1 MGNSITKSLFLN
13 YLLADAEAFRK
24 EKSNKSVT
32 ANHIFAAVLKYYR
45 NNVTVD
51 GELDALA
58 GRGYDRNEVEAVFNL
73 VKNYLVHDDFDA
85 TLNTL
90 CVIKDTTMDDYLFR
104 QNMVFSERAA
114 SQTENSIFSADI
126 LIKSI
131 ISSPTDEIRLIIQK
145 AEAKKRSFS
154 PEAVSRMLDD
164 MTALLSAK
172 DSSKSS
178 APPTPSTPPTAST
191 ATADAVARELSKPST
206 AHTPD
211 TPAPP
216 EADNG
221 SASGTEA
228 IPVQDA
234 EGVTGN
240 DLPKDELDALT
251 RKVKIIQRKL
261 SDVIFGQDYAI
272 NVFASGYFQAE
283 LQRFTDKTNKKPKAT
298 FLFAGPPGVG
308 KTFLAE
314 QAASLLE
321 LPYKRFDMSE
331 YSGHDAQMELCG
343 TNESYKGSKEG
354 ALTGFVKRNP
364 ECVILFDEIE
374 KAGINAINLFL
385 QILDAG
391 RLRDTYTS
399 AEVDFSKTILIFTTN
414 AGKKLYEGSPTFNLS
429 HIPRKTIL
437 RALEKSGDYQDGTS
451 SFPAAICSR
460 FATGNVVM
468 FNHMEAH
475 ILRSIA
481 EKEILSCARG
491 FEKEAGIKC
500 NISDNVY
507 SCILFA
513 EGGLAD
519 ARTVKSRANTFLSSE
534 LYELFR
540 LVSIDSNGYEIQ
552 NIETINI
559 DLVIPEDNEEV
570 ARLFRRENKAS
581 VMVFASDSVRD
592 SIVSAFPDDY
602 TVTSP
607 SSFDEAVAL
616 INKNDYDLILCDLH
630 AGTKDKGNNL
640 SIEDIDSE
648 GSDFFRYACEMS
660 DIPLYIVSDE
670 EHRYSEEEMFS
681 LLKEGARGEIS
692 VTDKNTLLDAVAGIL
707 DETYQQASMDSL
719 AKSNKIVTFRTAQS
733 ISADLKTANIR
744 LYGIDLEIAVDGDDS
759 ESILNAVSKPN
770 VRFGDIIGAES
781 AKEELQYFVNYLKNP
796 KAFSN
801 RGLGVPK
808 GVLFY
813 GPPGTGK
820 TMLAKAVAGES
831 DVTFIFAEG
840 NQFKKKYVG
849 EGEEA
854 VHRLFATARKYAPS
868 IIFIDEID
876 AIAKERTGSEF
887 SAASESILTAF
898 LSEMDG
904 FKTDAKRPVFVLA
917 ATNFEVEPGT
927 KKSLDP
933 ALLRRFDR
941 HIYIDLPD
949 KNARIKFIKMKISK
963 SEAFSISE
971 NEIENIAV
979 RSTGMSLAQ
988 LASVFQLSLRIAIR
1002 KNKTTVDDEV
1012 FEEAFETFNYGE
1024 EKKWDISHIR
1034 KTAYH
1039 EAGHAFL
1046 CWHGGETPSYLT
1058 IVARGNH
1065 GGYMLHGD
1073 NESQGTYT
1081 KKMLLNRIR
1090 TSLGGRAAE
1099 LVFFGE
1105 DEGLSTGPSSDLRTA
1120 TAIARSIVCNYGMDE
1135 TMGLAV
1141 ISESE
1146 ATEGFL
1152 AQQIRDA
1159 VNNILK
1165 TELDNAKELL
1175 IANRAAVDKIVEV
1188 LLVKNH
1194 LSSEEIN
1201 DIFSAYST
1209 QGE

>member
-1 MGNSITKSLFLN
+1 MGKNIIKSAFLSFLLAGAEFIQKEKGNKSL
-13 YLLADAEAFRK
+13 
-24 EKSNKSVT
+24 T
-32 ANHIFAAVLKYYR
+32 ANHIFAITLKYCHDNSAENGQPSASAY
-45 NNVTVD
+45 
-51 GELDALA
+51 GP
-58 GRGYDRNEVEAVFNL
+58 YDKDEIDSVFKIIRKYI
-73 VKNYLVHDDFDA
+73 VPDDISSDIES
-85 TLNTL
+85 L

-104 QNMVFSERAA
+104 QNMAFSERAA
-114 SQTENSIFSADI
+114 SQNDSGILTADI

-131 ISSPTDEIRLIIQK
+131 ISSPTDEIKSIIQK
-145 AEAKKRSFS
+145 SESKKHALS
-154 PEAVSRMLDD
+154 PEAMEKMLGD
-164 MTALLSAK
+164 MTELLK
-172 DSSKSS
+172 KGSSKSAS
-178 APPTPSTPPTAST
+178 ESSSSSSTE
-191 ATADAVARELSKPST
+191 DAVARELGKPKE
-206 AHTPD
+206 A
-211 TPAPP
+211 PASP
-216 EADNG
+216 EAPSPAESANG
-221 SASGTEA
+221 SATGSEK
-228 IPVQDA
+228 IPVQDGK
-234 EGVTGN
+234 GVSGN
-240 DLPKDELDALT
+240 ALPKEDLDALT
-251 RKVKIIQRKL
+251 KKVKMIQKKL
-261 SDVIFGQDYAI
+261 SEVIFGQDYAI

-283 LQRFTDKTNKKPKAT
+283 LQRFTDKSSKKPRAT

-321 LPYKRFDMSE
+321 IPYMRFDMSE
-331 YSGHDAQMELCG
+331 YSGPDAQMELCG
-343 TNESYKGSKEG
+343 TNESYRGAKEG
-354 ALTGFVKRNP
+354 SLTGFVKRNP
-364 ECVILFDEIE
+364 ECVLLFDEIE
-374 KAGINAINLFL
+374 KAGMNAINLFL

-391 RLRDTYTS
+391 RLRDTNT
-399 AEVDFSKTILIFTTN
+399 AQEVDFSKTIMIFTTN

-429 HIPRKTIL
+429 HVPRKTIL
-437 RALEKSGDYQDGTS
+437 KALEKSGDLRDGTS

-481 EKEILSCARG
+481 EKEIASCVSG
-491 FEKEAGIKC
+491 FETETGIKC

-513 EGGLAD
+513 EGGHAD
-519 ARTVKSRANTFLSSE
+519 ARTVKSRANSFLSAE

-540 LVSIDSNGYEIQ
+540 LISTDKNEYEIQ

-559 DLVIPEDNEEV
+559 DLVIPEDNEAV

-581 VMVFASDSVRD
+581 VLVFASDSIRD
-592 SIVSAFPDDY
+592 SVVTAFPDDY
-602 TVTSP
+602 TVTTP
-607 SSFDEAVAL
+607 KSFDEAVKL

-630 AGTKDKGNNL
+630 AVTKDKGNNL

-648 GSDFFRYACEMS
+648 GSDFFRYVCEMS
-660 DIPLYIVSDE
+660 DVPLYIVSDE

-692 VTDKNTLLDAVAGIL
+692 VSDKDALLASVKEIL
-707 DETYQQASMDSL
+707 AETYQQTSMDNL
-719 AKSNKIVTFRTAQS
+719 AKSNKIVTYRTAQS
-733 ISADLKTANIR
+733 ISADHKTANIR
-744 LYGIDLEIAVDGDDS
+744 LYDIDLDVAVDGEDS

-770 VRFGDIIGAES
+770 TRFTDIIGAES

-796 KAFSN
+796 KAFSS

-887 SAASESILTAF
+887 TAASESVLTAF

-949 KNARIKFIKMKISK
+949 KDARIKFIKMRIAA
-963 SEAFSISE
+963 SEAFEITD

-988 LASVFQLSLRIAIR
+988 LSSVFQLSLRIAIR
-1002 KNKTTVDDEV
+1002 ENKTTVDDEV
-1012 FEEAFETFNYGE
+1012 FEEAFETFSYGE

-1065 GGYMLHGD
+1065 GGYMAHGD

-1081 KKMLLNRIR
+1081 KKMLLHRIR

-1120 TAIARSIVCNYGMDE
+1120 TSIAKGIICNYGMDE
-1135 TMGLAV
+1135 SMGLAV
-1141 ISESE
+1141 VTENE
-1146 ATEGFL
+1146 AADGIM
-1152 AQQIRDA
+1152 AQKIRDA
-1159 VNNILK
+1159 VNDILK
-1165 TELDNAKELL
+1165 TELEKAKELL
-1175 IANRAAVDKIVEV
+1175 IVNRAAVDKIVEV

-1201 DIFSAYST
+1201 SIFSAYAT
-1209 QGE
+1209 QEGKS

>member
-1 MGNSITKSLFLN
+1 MDNNVKKSSFLN
-13 YLLADAEAFRK
+13 YLLAQAKAFQAAK
-24 EKSNKSVT
+24 GNKSLT
-32 ANHIFAAVLKYYR
+32 ANHIFAVALKYCNDNSAENGKPAPSAYG
-45 NNVTVD
+45 VFD
-51 GELDALA
+51 KSEIDS
-58 GRGYDRNEVEAVFNL
+58 VFNIL
-73 VKNYLVHDDFDA
+73 KKYIVPEQLSEDMDILSTV
-85 TLNTL
+85 
-90 CVIKDTTMDDYLFR
+90 KDTAMDDYLFR
-104 QNMVFSERAA
+104 QNIVLSEREAA
-114 SQTENSIFSADI
+114 RKNGVISADI

-131 ISSPTDEIRLIIQK
+131 LSSPTDEIKSIIQK
-145 AEAKKRSFS
+145 AEPKRTTMS
-154 PEAVSRMLDD
+154 PETLAKVLSD
-164 MTALLSAK
+164 MTAFLRNE
-172 DSSKSS
+172 SSKASSESTPSQISSDDVAKELGKTVAAPS
-178 APPTPSTPPTAST
+178 APDSPI
-191 ATADAVARELSKPST
+191 
-206 AHTPD
+206 
-211 TPAPP
+211 PAE
-216 EADNG
+216 EANV
-221 SASGTEA
+221 SASGTER
-228 IPVQDA
+228 IPVQDGK
-234 EGVTGN
+234 GVSGN
-240 DLPKDELDALT
+240 ELPKEELDALT
-251 RKVKIIQRKL
+251 KKVKMIQKKL
-261 SDVIFGQDYAI
+261 SGVIFGQDYAI

-283 LQRFTDKTNKKPKAT
+283 LQRFTDKASKKPRAT

-314 QAASLLE
+314 QAAALLE
-321 LPYKRFDMSE
+321 VPYMRFDMSE
-331 YSGHDAQMELCG
+331 YSGPDAQMELCG
-343 TNESYKGSKEG
+343 TNESYRGAKEG
-354 ALTGFVKRNP
+354 TLTGFVKRNP
-364 ECVILFDEIE
+364 ECVLLFDEIE
-374 KAGINAINLFL
+374 KAGMTAINLFL

-391 RLRDTYTS
+391 RLRDTNT
-399 AEVDFSKTILIFTTN
+399 AEEIDFSKTIMIFTTN
-414 AGKKLYEGSPTFNLS
+414 AGKKLYEGSPTSNLS
-429 HIPRKTIL
+429 HVPRKTIL
-437 RALEKSGDYQDGTS
+437 KALEKSGDIKDGTT

-475 ILRSIA
+475 ILRTIA
-481 EKEILSCARG
+481 EKEIESCVKG
-491 FEKEAGIKC
+491 FETETGIRC
-500 NISDNVY
+500 HISDNVY

-513 EGGLAD
+513 EGGHAD

-540 LVSIDSNGYEIQ
+540 LISIETNGYEIQ
-552 NIETINI
+552 NIETVNI
-559 DLVIPEDNEEV
+559 DLVIPEDNEAV
-570 ARLFRRENKAS
+570 ARLFRRETKAS
-581 VMVFASDSVRD
+581 VMVFASDSVRE

-602 TVTSP
+602 AIETPASY
-607 SSFDEAVAL
+607 DEAVNL

-630 AGTKDKGNNL
+630 AVTKDKGNNL

-648 GSDFFRYACEMS
+648 GSDFFRYACETC
-660 DIPLYIVSDE
+660 DVPLYIVSDE

-681 LLKEGARGEIS
+681 LLKEGARGEIGVS
-692 VTDKNTLLDAVAGIL
+692 DKNALLAAVSEIL
-707 DETYQQASMDSL
+707 EETYQQTSMDNL
-719 AKSNKIVTFRTAQS
+719 AKSNKIVTYRTAQS
-733 ISADLKTANIR
+733 VSADLKTANIR
-744 LYGIDLEIAVDGDDS
+744 LYDIDLDVAVDGEDS
-759 ESILNAVSKPN
+759 DSIINAVSKPDT
-770 VRFGDIIGAES
+770 RFADIIGAES
-781 AKEELQYFVNYLKNP
+781 AKEELRYFVNYLKNP
-796 KAFSN
+796 KAFSS

-887 SAASESILTAF
+887 NSASESILTAF

-949 KNARIKFIKMKISK
+949 KEARIKFIRMRISK
-963 SEAFSISE
+963 TEAFSISD

-988 LASVFQLSLRIAIR
+988 LSSVFQLSLRIAIR

-1046 CWHGGETPSYLT
+1046 CWHSGETPSYLT

-1065 GGYMLHGD
+1065 GGYMAHGD

-1135 TMGLAV
+1135 SMGLAV

-1146 ATEGFL
+1146 AADGYI
-1152 AQQIRDA
+1152 AGKIRDA
-1159 VNNILK
+1159 VNNILQA
-1165 TELDNAKELL
+1165 ELDNAKKLL
-1175 IANRAAVDKIVEV
+1175 LANRNAVDKIVEV

-1194 LSSEEIN
+1194 LGSEEIEA
-1201 DIFSAYST
+1201 IFSAYST
-1209 QGE
+1209 QNT